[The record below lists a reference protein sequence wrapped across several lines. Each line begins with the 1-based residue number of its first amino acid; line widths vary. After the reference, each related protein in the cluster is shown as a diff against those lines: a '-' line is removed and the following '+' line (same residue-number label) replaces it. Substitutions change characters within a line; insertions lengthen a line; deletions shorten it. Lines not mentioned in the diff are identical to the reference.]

1 MFLFC
6 PFHSDDAFCALLP
19 EVKAE
24 LSLSALV
31 FDIVGVITAFPRSE
45 EYMSR
50 PLLVNSLIASLFYP
64 FFVSTVP

>member
-1 MFLFC
+1 MGVF
-6 PFHSDDAFCALLP
+6 
-19 EVKAE
+19 V
-24 LSLSALV
+24 LV

-64 FFVSTVP
+64 FFGNAVPYR